1 MNRSERRYWLRFA
14 AGLVVLW
21 LIAAALARLVSDSM
35 IFHPGY
41 GSRAN
46 PRGAGQLT
54 LPDGTKLSLI
64 HLPNPDA
71 RFTLW
76 HFHGNA
82 EALDDILSRLNELKE
97 FGFSVF
103 ALEYP
108 GYGVS
113 DGRPTEAE
121 IYRSLGAGLKYL
133 REEMNVRPEDLV
145 IHGRSLGSGPAVEL
159 ASREKVA
166 GLILESAF
174 TSAYRVMT
182 RWPLFPGDK
191 FNNVNKIERISCPV
205 LVIHGRRD
213 RVVPF
218 HHGQLLYA
226 AASSENKKHLWVDSA
241 GHNDLEQRAG
251 DSYRH
256 AIVEFMNGL

>member
-1 MNRSERRYWLRFA
+1 MDVNEPRYWLRFV

-21 LIAAALARLVSDSM
+21 LIASALARLVSDSM

-41 GSRAN
+41 GSRSEAA
-46 PRGAGQLT
+46 GADHLK
-54 LPDGTKLSLI
+54 LPDGTQLSVLY
-64 HLPNPDA
+64 LPNANA

-82 EALDDILSRLNELKE
+82 EALHDILPRLNELKE

-108 GYGVS
+108 GYGTS
-113 DGRPTEAE
+113 GGRPNEAE
-121 IYRSLGAGLKYL
+121 IYRSLDAGLKYL
-133 REEMNVRPEDLV
+133 HEQLNVQPEELV
-145 IHGRSLGSGPAVEL
+145 IHGRSLGGGPAAEL

-166 GLILESAF
+166 GLILESTF

-182 RWPLFPGDK
+182 RWPLLPGDK
-191 FNNVNKIERISCPV
+191 FNNLKKMARITCPV
-205 LVIHGRRD
+205 LVIHGRED

-226 AASSENKKHLWVDSA
+226 AAPSGLKRHLWIDSA
-241 GHNDLEQRAG
+241 GHNDLQQGAG
-251 DSYRH
+251 DLYRVT
-256 AIVEFMNGL
+256 IVDFAKEL